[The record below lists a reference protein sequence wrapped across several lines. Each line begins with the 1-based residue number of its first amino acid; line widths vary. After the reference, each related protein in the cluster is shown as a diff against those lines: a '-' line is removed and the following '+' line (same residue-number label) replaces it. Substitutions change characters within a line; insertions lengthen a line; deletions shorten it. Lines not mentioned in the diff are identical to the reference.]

1 MDAFLKKTNKDKP
14 AVLDVTHEEKYSTLI
29 TPSCSTDR
37 SRKAISGTLRPSS
50 VTSQDREKVQKKE
63 SNSST
68 NAVAN
73 VTPDCAVW
81 NKAPTVT
88 ATKLPLHPMFLA
100 SVKVTSEKQKLPVPL
115 KATKE
120 QPVKVTSEKQKLPVP
135 LKATKEQPPALKI
148 DGKDNLSKG
157 CKIESSDKA
166 NNKTT
171 HTKVQNSSDPDLA
184 SKQPVVGLS
193 TSTKSEKTSRKH
205 PIGSKSG
212 TDLCILKSSNQ
223 LDLSTSPAAV
233 SKCTSKLEA
242 ICTVGEVFEIIDVQ
256 QKKRRSSGMTSS
268 GDRSGREVLS
278 NEHEELESIAAVPD
292 DSRRSKRQA
301 SIADSNAQCRRVR
314 EQLSREAD
322 DDDVADFIADSGAYT
337 ITDSQHQ
344 VIFLHCYA
352 IYCTTLLCTAMYC
365 AALRCN
371 AMHCTVQSSCLVTE
385 KSN

>member
-1 MDAFLKKTNKDKP
+1 MIQAMDAFLKKTNKDKP

-29 TPSCSTDR
+29 TPSCSTDL
-37 SRKAISGTLRPSS
+37 SKKAISGTLRPSS
-50 VTSQDREKVQKKE
+50 ITSQDRQKDQKKE

-100 SVKVTSEKQKLPVPL
+100 SVKVTSENQKLSVPI

-120 QPVKVTSEKQKLPVP
+120 QPQ
-135 LKATKEQPPALKI
+135 AMKI
-148 DGKDNLSKG
+148 RGKDNSSKG
-157 CKIESSDKA
+157 CKIESSGGA

-171 HTKVQNSSDPDLA
+171 HTKEQNSSDPDLA

-193 TSTKSEKTSRKH
+193 INTKSEKASRKH

-212 TDLCILKSSNQ
+212 TDQCLSKPSNQ

-233 SKCTSKLEA
+233 SKSISKLQA
-242 ICTVGEVFEIIDVQ
+242 ICTKVEVVEIIDVQ
-256 QKKRRSSGMTSS
+256 QKKRRSSSMTSS
-268 GDRSGREVLS
+268 GDRSSREVLS
-278 NEHEELESIAAVPD
+278 NEQEESESAAAVPD

-301 SIADSNAQCRRVR
+301 SIADSNAQSRRVR

-337 ITDSQHQ
+337 ITDSQKQ
-344 VIFLHCYA
+344 IIFLHCYVLHCA
-352 IYCTTLLCTAMYC
+352 ILHFTAMLWT
-365 AALRCN
+365 ALRN
-371 AMHCTVQSSCLVTE
+371 TFIS
-385 KSN
+385 

>member
-100 SVKVTSEKQKLPVPL
+100 SVKVTSEKQKLPVPI

-148 DGKDNLSKG
+148 NGKDHLSKG
-157 CKIESSDKA
+157 CKTESSDGA

-193 TSTKSEKTSRKH
+193 ISTKSEKASRKH

-212 TDLCILKSSNQ
+212 TDECILKSSNQ
-223 LDLSTSPAAV
+223 LDSSTSPAAI
-233 SKCTSKLEA
+233 SKSISKLEA
-242 ICTVGEVFEIIDVQ
+242 ICTKGEVFEIIDVQ
-256 QKKRRSSGMTSS
+256 QKKRRSSSMTS
-268 GDRSGREVLS
+268 REVLS
-278 NEHEELESIAAVPD
+278 KEQEGSESIAAVPD

-337 ITDSQHQ
+337 ITDSQHHLIS
-344 VIFLHCYA
+344 VHCYA
-352 IYCTTLLCTAMYC
+352 TYCTTLHCTAMYC
-365 AALRCN
+365 AALRSN
-371 AMHCTVQSSCLVTE
+371 ALHCTVQ
-385 KSN
+385 